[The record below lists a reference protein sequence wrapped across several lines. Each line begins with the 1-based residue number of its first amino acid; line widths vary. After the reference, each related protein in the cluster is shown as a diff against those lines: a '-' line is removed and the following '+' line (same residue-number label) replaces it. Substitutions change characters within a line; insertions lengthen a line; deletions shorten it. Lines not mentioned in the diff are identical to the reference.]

1 MNVRRVRP
9 GLVLA
14 ISAGAA
20 LALAGCSTGSTDSPA
35 VASAA
40 PTNLSGTVSLWHFFS
55 DREAGVVQ
63 KAVDQFEKAN
73 PDVKVV
79 VHSGQ
84 DDAKLQQVIS
94 SGGDVD
100 VAISYSSDIVGNFCS
115 TGAFA
120 DLEPYITRDKVD
132 LEQFPKVVRTY
143 TEFDGTRCTLPLLA
157 DVPALYMNSAALAAA
172 GITTP
177 PTTLDELEADGLK
190 MTTYND
196 DGSIKT
202 LGFNPLMGFYEN
214 TPMNFGPT
222 VDAQWLHDDGQA
234 AVADST
240 WPEVMKWQKAY
251 VDKIGYDKLQK
262 FTAGVGQE
270 FSDSNAFQT
279 GQVAMQIDGEWRTA
293 FLADQAPDLQYTT
306 AAFPTGAGHDDLYGS
321 GTISGNVVGIGKGSK
336 NPELAWALMKY
347 LTTDTDAVVGLA
359 NGLKNVPTT
368 LPALAS
374 PDLVVS
380 PQFQTFIDIAKN
392 PKTSTRPS
400 SPLGSGYGQPLTDF
414 WTKWQGTDGSGLQ
427 EGLDA
432 AAKQMNDSLALV
444 AAP

>member
-1 MNVRRVRP
+1 MNPRRVRP
-9 GLVLA
+9 GLLLV

-20 LALAGCSTGSTDSPA
+20 LALAGCSTGGTDSPA

-40 PTNLSGTVSLWHFFS
+40 PTELSGTVSLWHFFS

-63 KAVDQFEKAN
+63 NAVDQFEKAN
-73 PDVKVV
+73 PNVKVV

-100 VAISYSSDIVGNFCS
+100 VAVSYSSDIVGNFCS
-115 TGAFA
+115 TGAFV
-120 DLEPYITRDKVD
+120 DLEPYLTRDKVD

-143 TEFDGTRCTLPLLA
+143 TEYDGTRCTLPLLA

-222 VDAQWLHDDGQA
+222 VDAQWLDADGQA

-240 WPEVMKWQKAY
+240 WPEVMQWQKKF
-251 VDKIGYDKLQK
+251 VDAIG
-262 FTAGVGQE
+262 
-270 FSDSNAFQT
+270 
-279 GQVAMQIDGEWRTA
+279 
-293 FLADQAPDLQYTT
+293 
-306 AAFPTGAGHDDLYGS
+306 
-321 GTISGNVVGIGKGSK
+321 
-336 NPELAWALMKY
+336 
-347 LTTDTDAVVGLA
+347 
-359 NGLKNVPTT
+359 
-368 LPALAS
+368 
-374 PDLVVS
+374 
-380 PQFQTFIDIAKN
+380 
-392 PKTSTRPS
+392 
-400 SPLGSGYGQPLTDF
+400 
-414 WTKWQGTDGSGLQ
+414 
-427 EGLDA
+427 
-432 AAKQMNDSLALV
+432 
-444 AAP
+444 